1 MDLVRSKD
9 GIEAVIKSLDGKLSE
24 AIMYAMENGPELEKK
39 VSHMFILKCFNV
51 FSSSPIIVDVKQNW
65 IKNELITLSKRKK
78 IKKKT
83 HNKPLETNH
92 YGYYFNIYLKS
103 INRCRTFFPTKM
115 FKQFSLLLLL
125 LEIFISSYKQTN
137 KQTNQQTKKIIFIFI
152 SSVLVLC

>member
-51 FSSSPIIVDVKQNW
+51 FSSSPFIVDVKQNW

-78 IKKKT
+78 IKKKKT
-83 HNKPLETNH
+83 
-92 YGYYFNIYLKS
+92 
-103 INRCRTFFPTKM
+103 
-115 FKQFSLLLLL
+115 
-125 LEIFISSYKQTN
+125 
-137 KQTNQQTKKIIFIFI
+137 QQTT
-152 SSVLVLC
+152 